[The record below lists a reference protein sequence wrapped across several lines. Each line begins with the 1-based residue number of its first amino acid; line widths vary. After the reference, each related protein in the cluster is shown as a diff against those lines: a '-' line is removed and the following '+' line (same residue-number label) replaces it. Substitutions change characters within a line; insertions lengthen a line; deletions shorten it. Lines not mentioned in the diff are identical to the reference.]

1 MSLALSLFLLALALS
16 AFCSGA
22 ETGFYALNPLKLRHA
37 ARESASARLL
47 LRVIRSPAGLL
58 ATLLVANNLANDLL
72 VQAAIALADGL
83 GVPDAAFW
91 SALALMP
98 LAFVF
103 CDMLPKQWMAVH
115 AETGMPALA
124 WPLAFLRVVLWPVA
138 VPLML
143 LARALAGGR
152 ARAAVLGRMHW
163 AELLRE
169 GERSHPGE
177 ARAMRAA
184 LGALESRGSGLTKFL
199 RPAQP
204 LLPASVGRE
213 EALRALAASGVGF
226 VLLRQ
231 DGAAPALLTGARLLQ
246 SDPALAPA
254 QLARPLLVLDERTD
268 LAAAFLRLREAGAGL
283 AWAGGSAGGLLDLE
297 YALSLLAAPPT
308 PSASHPIRP

>member
-1 MSLALSLFLLALALS
+1 VSLALAVFLMALALS

-37 ARESASARLL
+37 ARASATAALL

-72 VQAAIALADGL
+72 VQAAIVLAERL

-115 AETGMPALA
+115 AETAMPALA
-124 WPLAFLRVVLWPVA
+124 WPLAALRVLLWPVA
-138 VPLML
+138 IPLML
-143 LARALAGGR
+143 LARALAGGP
-152 ARAAVLGRMHW
+152 ARAALLGRMHW

-184 LGALESRGSGLTKFL
+184 LRALESRGSGLTKFL
-199 RPAQP
+199 RPPLP
-204 LLPASVGRE
+204 LLPPGVGRD
-213 EALRALAASGVGF
+213 EALRALAASGLGF
-226 VLLRQ
+226 LLLRRE
-231 DGAAPALLTGARLLQ
+231 GEAPALLTGARLLQ
-246 SDPALAPA
+246 ADPAVPPA
-254 QLARPLLVLDERTD
+254 HLARPLLTLDARTD
-268 LAAAFLRLREAGAGL
+268 LAGAFRSLREAGAGL
-283 AWAGGSAGGLLDLE
+283 AWVGGTSGGLLDLE

-308 PSASHPIRP
+308 PSVPHPSRP